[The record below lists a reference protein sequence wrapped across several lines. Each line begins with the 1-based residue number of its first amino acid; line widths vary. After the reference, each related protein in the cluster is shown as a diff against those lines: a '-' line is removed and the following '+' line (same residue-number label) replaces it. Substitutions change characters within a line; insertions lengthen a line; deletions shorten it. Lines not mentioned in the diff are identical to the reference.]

1 MAVVADKD
9 PKLCLY
15 ALRSYGGERTFC
27 TAVQSA
33 PAYSLAVSTQWVAS
47 ASEGGAWELASG
59 EILTHSRHMPKQFT
73 DYCSSMFFFHDFTGS
88 CHDFLRLVKNRPSYW
103 QRCPR
108 SDLHAH

>member
-27 TAVQSA
+27 TTVQSA

-47 ASEGGAWELASG
+47 ASEGGGWELASG
-59 EILTHSRHMPKQFT
+59 SFLFIAETIITMNLMNLHELTG
-73 DYCSSMFFFHDFTGS
+73 YHDF
-88 CHDFLRLVKNRPSYW
+88 VKIVNNST
-103 QRCPR
+103 
-108 SDLHAH
+108 SKL